1 MTQRLHS
8 MRIVAITCCATL
20 LGACSTTATRSYE
33 RDPLDRYDRYA
44 GPPIDHFAYR
54 GTLDGWRAV
63 DRDRVIV
70 WTTPDDAYLLTV
82 DSDCHDLTKVNR
94 LRLTSSHD
102 NFERAYDY
110 MVIGVDRCGI
120 RDIRHVDYAA
130 MKHDAGGHDYR
141 SEVRRSDDYRN

>member
-1 MTQRLHS
+1 TARGKGLERVMMQRRHRL
-8 MRIVAITCCATL
+8 RTAGILCLATL
-20 LGACSTTATRSYE
+20 LGACSTTPERTYE

-44 GPPIDHFAYR
+44 GPPIDRFAYR

-94 LRLTSSHD
+94 LRLTSSCGD
-102 NFERAYDY
+102 FDRTYDY
-110 MVIGVDRCGI
+110 MVIG
-120 RDIRHVDYAA
+120 
-130 MKHDAGGHDYR
+130 
-141 SEVRRSDDYRN
+141 

>member
-1 MTQRLHS
+1 
-8 MRIVAITCCATL
+8 MRIAAIACIAAL
-20 LGACSTTATRSYE
+20 LGACSTTPARTYE

-82 DSDCHDLTKVNR
+82 DRDCHDLTTVDR
-94 LRLTSSHD
+94 LRLTASRE
-102 NFERAYDY
+102 NFDRAYDY
-110 MVIGVDRCGI
+110 IVIGADRCRI

-130 MKHDAGGHDYR
+130 MRQDAGEDDYR
-141 SEVRRSDDYRN
+141 RSDVRRSDDDRY